1 MNFII
6 YGFKLVGEAKT
17 ECHFGSWTGQT
28 PICQV
33 YHCEDVEF
41 NVTTFVADIYTI
53 EVDQLYNW
61 TTFVCVFYIIL

>member
-6 YGFKLVGEAKT
+6 DGFKLVGEAKT

-41 NVTTFVADIYTI
+41 NVTTLGKPLKKRVSIR
-53 EVDQLYNW
+53 
-61 TTFVCVFYIIL
+61 